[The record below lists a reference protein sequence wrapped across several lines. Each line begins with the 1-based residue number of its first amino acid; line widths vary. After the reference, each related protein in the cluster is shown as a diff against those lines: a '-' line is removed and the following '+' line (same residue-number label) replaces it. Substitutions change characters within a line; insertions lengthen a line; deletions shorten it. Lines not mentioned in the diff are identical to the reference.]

1 MATPKEAYLRL
12 SEETRQKIEET
23 VVALYANQPYN
34 EVTARLI
41 CRTLKINSAT
51 LYRWF
56 ESKDDLYIYLME
68 KLYQKGAFPEDLIWD
83 LDDFLVQ
90 EISQDDA
97 YTENEKQ
104 FLLGWTQLP
113 EPVMIKLVF
122 GGVFSEEK
130 LIRNNLVRMQ
140 RSGAVRADI
149 DVDLTAYIYNTI
161 NYNIQRYINER
172 GIEDP
177 EEVGRIQHYV
187 YYELLRL
194 GIKGHYD
201 ENKGKESMDD

>member
-1 MATPKEAYLRL
+1 MATPKEAHQRL
-12 SEETRQKIEET
+12 GEETRQKIEET
-23 VVALYANQPYN
+23 AVALYANLPYN
-34 EVTARLI
+34 EVTARQI

-56 ESKDDLYIYLME
+56 ESKDDLYIYLAE
-68 KLYQKGAFPEDLIWD
+68 KLYKKGAFPEDLIWD
-83 LDDFLVQ
+83 LDDFLMQ
-90 EISQDDA
+90 EVSQDDA
-97 YTENEKQ
+97 YTEDEKK
-104 FLLGWTQLP
+104 FLLGWTKLP
-113 EPVMIKLVF
+113 EPVMIKLIF
-122 GGVFSEEK
+122 GGVFSDEK

-140 RSGAVRADI
+140 RGGAVRENI

-161 NYNIQRYINER
+161 NYNIQRYISER